1 MSGSPQQV
9 REVAQVLSLL
19 VADKTGGLS
28 HGQKPGRSKPHD
40 AQRAPAPLTSEEAL
54 QQAQAEGLRVAKT
67 KTGYFGVTVDKRGR
81 AKPYKAQ
88 LKREGGMVTLGC
100 FATAE
105 EAALCV
111 ARTPEGQ
118 AAAAA
123 QAAAEA
129 EPAPALRSQEA
140 RRQAEA
146 EGLTLRTAKNGTG
159 FLGVRLDKP
168 GQPKPYQARVTRNG
182 KVVSLG
188 HFVTAEEASLCVAR
202 PNQQPCNRQAVAAL
216 ERAAEARRAAASITA
231 LHAPTEG
238 LSLLEEAIAQRT
250 APPEV
255 QAVAAVGGG
264 EECVA
269 DDSVDGSKRQKV
281 T

>member
-1 MSGSPQQV
+1 MC
-9 REVAQVLSLL
+9 R
-19 VADKTGGLS
+19 T
-28 HGQKPGRSKPHD
+28 
-40 AQRAPAPLTSEEAL
+40 
-54 QQAQAEGLRVAKT
+54 LRVADNKS
-67 KTGYFGVTVDKRGR
+67 GFFGVSLNKPGKL
-81 AKPYKAQ
+81 KPYQAQ
-88 LKREGGMVTLGC
+88 VSCGGKLVYLGC

-216 ERAAEARRAAASITA
+216 ERAAEARKAAASITA
-231 LHAPTEG
+231 LHAPAEG

-255 QAVAAVGGG
+255 QAVAAGAGGG
-264 EECVA
+264 EERVA

>member
-1 MSGSPQQV
+1 MSKA
-9 REVAQVLSLL
+9 EEALTLL
-19 VADKTGGLS
+19 VADNS
-28 HGQKPGRSKPHD
+28 
-40 AQRAPAPLTSEEAL
+40 
-54 QQAQAEGLRVAKT
+54 
-67 KTGYFGVTVDKRGR
+67 TGYFGVNL
-81 AKPYKAQ
+81 A
-88 LKREGGMVTLGC
+88 
-100 FATAE
+100 
-105 EAALCV
+105 
-111 ARTPEGQ
+111 
-118 AAAAA
+118 
-123 QAAAEA
+123 
-129 EPAPALRSQEA
+129 
-140 RRQAEA
+140 
-146 EGLTLRTAKNGTG
+146 N
-159 FLGVRLDKP
+159 P

-216 ERAAEARRAAASITA
+216 ERAAEARKAAASITA
-231 LHAPTEG
+231 LHAPAEG

-250 APPEV
+250 ALPEV